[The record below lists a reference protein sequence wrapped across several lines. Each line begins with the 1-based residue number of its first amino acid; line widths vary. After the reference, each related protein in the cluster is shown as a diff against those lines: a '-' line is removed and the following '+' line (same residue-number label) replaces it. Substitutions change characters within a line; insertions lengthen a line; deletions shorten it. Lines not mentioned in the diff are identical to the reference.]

1 MERKAKIYD
10 KLRKGKTGGLNDAQY
25 DALLVDVCG
34 QCLLWSCVFANGWM
48 QFDEANPNTS
58 KYYEENSEDEDES
71 LTVPKRVNDVRINL
85 AYI

>member
-1 MERKAKIYD
+1 
-10 KLRKGKTGGLNDAQY
+10 
-25 DALLVDVCG
+25 
-34 QCLLWSCVFANGWM
+34 M